1 MPDVDRT
8 KLEAGP
14 ANVLFDGIS
23 LGYLG
28 EALSLNIDTSVVELK
43 GAQAGDTPLD
53 AIVSGGKIMIEVP
66 LAEISVTKFAKGIVN
81 STLSGLP
88 ATGLLTSSGV
98 NLTAADTVTIGTKTY
113 TFRATALTS
122 PTTEGEVLIGAT
134 AAASLQNLV
143 NAINRSGGVLGV
155 DYYVAAAHPSV
166 SAVLAS
172 PTTIV
177 TTRYATTAAIATTKV
192 AVTLTWTAAT
202 MAANVGTGLLTFNN
216 QVGLSLRSLAKELR
230 IIKVKGTTPSTDPN
244 DIFIFPEASP
254 GPSTVKVPF
263 HPTQQRLVVISF
275 YVWPNDVTKAWGTV
289 GAAA

>member
-1 MPDVDRT
+1 MADVDRT

-28 EALSLNIDTSVVELK
+28 DGLVLNIDTSVTELK

-53 AIVSGGKIMIEVP
+53 AIISGGKVMIEVP
-66 LAEISVTKFAKGIVN
+66 LAEISVTKFAKGLAN
-81 STLSGLP
+81 SALTGLP
-88 ATGLLTSSGV
+88 ATGVLTSSGV
-98 NLTAADTVTIGTKTY
+98 QVTAADTVTIGTKTY

-143 NAINRSGGVLGV
+143 NAINRSGGVIGV

-166 SAVLAS
+166 SAVLTS
-172 PTTIV
+172 STVV
-177 TTRYATTAAIATTKV
+177 TLTRIATTAAIATTKV
-192 AVTLTWTAAT
+192 AVTLTFGAAT
-202 MAANVGTGLLTFNN
+202 MAANVGTGLLSFTN
-216 QVGLSLRSLAKELR
+216 QTGLSLRSLAKELR
-230 IIKVKGTTPSTDPN
+230 IVKIKGAVPSTDPN

-254 GPSTVKVPF
+254 GPSQVKIPF
-263 HPTQQRLVVISF
+263 HPTQQRLIVISF
-275 YVWPNDVTKAWGTV
+275 YVWPNDATKVWGSV
-289 GAAA
+289 GAIA